1 MTYESLFLESL
12 IFTWIVEIPLMYAI
26 IRIAERTDLLK
37 RIINRKSRINR
48 RSGRECRE
56 YRDYADN
63 CTDSGDANQKKDRK
77 TDENKADRKDNHNT
91 KANANAKE
99 NLKERISGLDIF
111 ATGIMMTALTLPYL
125 WFIMPP
131 YLDMSWYPVNGEIIV
146 AAVESVII
154 WYMLKIRLYQAV
166 TIAIIVNSVS
176 YGLGLLI

>member
-12 IFTWIVEIPLMYAI
+12 IFTWIMEIPLMYAI

-37 RIINRKSRINR
+37 RTI
-48 RSGRECRE
+48 SGRKYRE
-56 YRDYADN
+56 DADN
-63 CTDSGDANQKKDRK
+63 CTDCGDADKK
-77 TDENKADRKDNHNT
+77 TDGENGGKKADRKDNLNV
-91 KANANAKE
+91 NGKE
-99 NLKERISGLDIF
+99 NLKEKISEPDIF
-111 ATGIMMTALTLPYL
+111 AAGILMTALTLPYL
-125 WFIMPP
+125 WFIMPV

-166 TIAIIVNSVS
+166 IIAIIVNSVS